1 LEVFAS
7 DADNDPM
14 VASVQGEG
22 VSIASIPVVDGRA
35 VLQGAIPESLKT
47 AGAGSISLMVT
58 VSDGANE
65 EQRSISL
72 IYGDIAPQIAMLSN
86 VTVKAFS
93 LPTPNFIEQ
102 ASIYDDYTPPSSLIV
117 TQVPAPGTSLPQGVH
132 SVVVSATDEAGN
144 VGSTTVNVDVSS
156 VVVVGGVINYQ
167 IIGNGDT
174 ISPVPVTNVPANE
187 VALTEL
193 LVNGE
198 VVRLT
203 QGLMPEGPLNL
214 APGTHSIQFRLQNV
228 AGQSSMSRPLLVTR
242 LGEASGV
249 ANALPSIG
257 ADVVETVGGLA
268 CRVRFTIPAGQTY
281 RLMRSMDLET
291 WHLHEMVTGTGAEM
305 SVQVP
310 IGAEEPACFFR
321 LER

>member
-1 LEVFAS
+1 
-7 DADNDPM
+7 
-14 VASVQGEG
+14 
-22 VSIASIPVVDGRA
+22 
-35 VLQGAIPESLKT
+35 
-47 AGAGSISLMVT
+47 
-58 VSDGANE
+58 
-65 EQRSISL
+65 
-72 IYGDIAPQIAMLSN
+72 MLSN

-117 TQVPAPGTSLPQGVH
+117 TQVPAPGTPLPQGVH

-167 IIGNGDT
+167 IIGQGDS

-203 QGLMPEGPLNL
+203 QGMMPEGPLNL
-214 APGTHSIQFRLQNV
+214 APGSHSIQFRLQNA
-228 AGQSSMSRPLLVTR
+228 AGQSSMSRPLLVTQ
-242 LGEASGV
+242 LGEASGGEG
-249 ANALPSIG
+249 NALPSIG
-257 ADVVETVGGLA
+257 ADVVETAGGLA

-281 RLMRSMDLET
+281 RLMRSMDLQT

-310 IGAEEPACFFR
+310 IGPQEPACFFR

>member
-1 LEVFAS
+1 
-7 DADNDPM
+7 
-14 VASVQGEG
+14 
-22 VSIASIPVVDGRA
+22 
-35 VLQGAIPESLKT
+35 
-47 AGAGSISLMVT
+47 MVT
-58 VSDGANE
+58 VSDGVND

-72 IYGDIAPQIAMLSN
+72 VYGDTAPQIAMLPN

-93 LPTPNFIEQ
+93 LPTPNFIPQ
-102 ASIYDDYTPPSSLIV
+102 ASIYDDYTAPSSLIV
-117 TQVPAPGTSLPQGVH
+117 TQVPAPGTPLPQGVH
-132 SVVVSATDEAGN
+132 SVVISATDEEGN
-144 VGSTTVNVDVSS
+144 VGSTSVNVDVSS

-174 ISPVPVTNVPANE
+174 ISPVPVTDVPAAE

-203 QGLMPEGPLNL
+203 QGMMPGGPLNL
-214 APGTHSIQFRLQNV
+214 PPGSHSIQFRLQNA
-228 AGQSSMSRPLLVTR
+228 AGQSSLSRALLVTQ
-242 LGEASGV
+242 LGEPSAGE
-249 ANALPSIG
+249 ANALPAIG
-257 ADVVETVGGLA
+257 ADIIETANGLA

-291 WHLHEMVTGTGAEM
+291 WHLHEMITGTGAEM

-310 IGAEEPACFFR
+310 IGAQDPTCFFR
-321 LER
+321 LEK